1 MKRTLISYILG
12 GCLALSACQAPTEP
26 VAQSVSDSLPS
37 LFPDYIDV
45 TLPPRIAPPNFRL
58 KDDAEKAV
66 AALTCEDRKL
76 VVVADEEGKFRFAPS
91 DWKQLAEHSAGKSIE
106 VKLYSQREGKWQA
119 YPSFQWHISTDPTDD
134 YLVYRLIEPGYELWN
149 RMGIYQRR
157 LADYDQTT
165 ILDNSLT
172 NHNCMNCHSFR
183 QQSPD
188 QMLLHMRA
196 ELPGTY
202 LINGEEIEK
211 LNTKVE
217 GKINTLVYPSWH
229 PTGKFIAFS
238 VNNTRQA
245 FHLNDSNRVEVYDLS
260 SDVVVYDVERHEVI
274 TDSLLFS
281 GKAFETFP
289 TFSPDGKTLF
299 FCSAEAKDIPKEFK
313 EAKYS
318 LCSIGF
324 NAETRS
330 FGHRIDTLYSST
342 KEKKSVSFPRV
353 SPDGRFLVFTVS
365 SYGNFSIWHKDAD
378 LYLADLS
385 TGSIRPL
392 TEANSPEV
400 ESYHSWS
407 SNSRWLVFSS
417 RRMDGLYTHPYL
429 VHIDP
434 QGRASKPFIL
444 PQENPDFYPSFMYS
458 YNIPEFVK
466 GKVKADARSI
476 AKVAREAGK
485 GISMK

>member
-66 AALTCEDRKL
+66 AALTCEGRKL
-76 VVVADEEGKFRFAPS
+76 VVAADEEGRFRFAPS
-91 DWKQLAEHSAGKSIE
+91 DWKQLTEHSAGKSIE

-119 YPSFQWHISTDPTDD
+119 YPSFQWHISTDSTDD

-260 SDVVVYDVERHEVI
+260 SDVVVYDVERHKVI

-289 TFSPDGKTLF
+289 TFSPDGETLF